1 MKKLSIFS
9 IKSFAGPLVITFLI
23 SMFMLVMQFLWK
35 YIDDLMGKGLDT
47 WVVLELL
54 FYVSASLLPLALPLA
69 ILLASIIT
77 LGNLGEKNELTALKA
92 SGLSLYRILRP
103 LTSVVILIAIGTF
116 YFSNYVIPV
125 ANLKWHSIIWDIQQ
139 TKLTAFLKPGA
150 YTNEIEGYSIKIDEG
165 EDNII
170 KGITIH
176 DHTDKKVLKTI
187 TAESGELF
195 KSKEGDILFL
205 KLENGEV
212 IEELPHIRSTN
223 RAEKNRGT
231 YRPARKSNFKSA
243 AYKMSL
249 DGFKM
254 NKTQDDLFKNE
265 YEMLNVFQINSLID
279 SLQQEYKRI
288 SENFLKTV
296 KNDHGYFQA
305 ITFTPPKSAEE
316 IADDKDLID
325 TLKNEVIYLDSI
337 TESQMIIA
345 LNEAHDKLLKK
356 QRQLTGQ
363 LDFETTRMN
372 NLNRFQTE
380 FHRKFALSFTIIV
393 LFFIGAPLG
402 AIVKK
407 GGFGAPVIIAALL
420 FMIYFV
426 LISLGDGMVK
436 SKVFTPF
443 WGMWGPSFVLAPFA
457 LLLMYSAAND
467 RSVIKLGTLFSK
479 FKKKK

>member
-9 IKSFAGPLVITFLI
+9 IKSFAGPLVATFFI

-47 WVVLELL
+47 WIVLELL

-77 LGNLGEKNELTALKA
+77 VGNLGEKNELTALKS

-103 LTSVVILIAIGTF
+103 LTYVVVLIAIGTF

-139 TKLTAFLKPGA
+139 TKLTAFLKPGS
-150 YTNEIEGYSIKIDEG
+150 YINEIEGYSIKINSGDE
-165 EDNII
+165 NKI
-170 KGITIH
+170 KEITIH

-212 IEELPHIRSTN
+212 IEELAHFRSN
-223 RAEKNRGT
+223 NKAVKKSDT
-231 YRPARKSNFKSA
+231 YRPARKSTFQSA

-249 DGFKM
+249 EGFQM
-254 NKTQDDLFKNE
+254 NKTEDDLFKNE
-265 YEMLNVFQINSLID
+265 YEMLNVFQINTLID
-279 SLQQEYKRI
+279 SLQQDYKGV
-288 SENFLKTV
+288 SENFLRTV

-305 ITFTPPKSAEE
+305 VNFEPPKSVK
-316 IADDKDLID
+316 DDKDLID
-325 TLKNEVIYLDSI
+325 TLKNEVVYLDSI
-337 TESQMIIA
+337 SESQLIIA
-345 LNEAHDKLLKK
+345 LNQAHDKLLKK

-363 LDFETTRMN
+363 LDFEAARMN

-380 FHRKFALSFTIIV
+380 FHRKFSLSFTIII

-407 GGFGAPVIIAALL
+407 GGFGAPVVIAALL
-420 FMIYFV
+420 FMVYFV

-436 SKVFTPF
+436 SGVLTPF
-443 WGMWGPSFVLAPFA
+443 LGMWGPTFVLAPFA
-457 LLLMYSAAND
+457 IILMYSAAND
-467 RSVIKLGTLFSK
+467 RSVLKVGGLFSK